1 MLNVHNRRYSR
12 MRVFRYREKNCRFW
26 SFARK
31 SWVHILAYVT
41 QWYSRYEI
49 LKHQNQIQNVLC
61 LLLKKQCLNHPSS
74 HNCQIF
80 NLFQTKRLPIE
91 KLIQVHYLALSHKA
105 KSHQHLKDFMEN
117 PWHALSGLEASSN
130 LVESIQKNCRKLVA
144 QWNNKQWYI
153 SMWLS
158 LFCFINYS

>member
-1 MLNVHNRRYSR
+1 MLNVHNSRYSR

-80 NLFQTKRLPIE
+80 KLFQTKRLPIE
-91 KLIQVHYLALSHKA
+91 KLIRYIILPCHTKL
-105 KSHQHLKDFMEN
+105 
-117 PWHALSGLEASSN
+117 N
-130 LVESIQKNCRKLVA
+130 LISIWKILWKIIGMPSVARKLPV
-144 QWNNKQWYI
+144 I
-153 SMWLS
+153 
-158 LFCFINYS
+158 